1 MESAPLTIRKK
12 TQPADAT
19 PTTKAR
25 WFDRID
31 DTTAADD
38 FVANTLK
45 PPPTPPAPIDAVT
58 VQGFFNR
65 LSGDEPPSS

>member
-1 MESAPLTIRKK
+1 MTIRKK

-31 DTTAADD
+31 DVTTADD
-38 FVANTLK
+38 VVANTLK
-45 PPPTPPAPIDAVT
+45 PTTAPPAPVDAVT
-58 VQGFFNR
+58 VQGFFDR

>member
-1 MESAPLTIRKK
+1 MTTRKK
-12 TQPADAT
+12 TQLADAT

-31 DTTAADD
+31 DATAVED

-45 PPPTPPAPIDAVT
+45 PPTTPPAPVDAVT
-58 VQGFFNR
+58 VQGFFHR
-65 LSGDEPPSS
+65 RSGDEPPSS